1 MARPGADCRPCV
13 ASARRRWDVH
23 QLGDGAGFHG
33 GMAAQSARIVGAGEA
48 RRMSD
53 NTTAWKTPR
62 QLAEDRVAN
71 MLGTFMSDTDRAIDE
86 LRAEAIVA
94 AVFDILREP
103 DRDMLEAGRREL
115 ALALAV
121 PPATKAYVRNLAA
134 AVWRTMFAEA
144 R

>member
-1 MARPGADCRPCV
+1 
-13 ASARRRWDVH
+13 
-23 QLGDGAGFHG
+23 
-33 GMAAQSARIVGAGEA
+33 
-48 RRMSD
+48 MSD

-71 MLGTFMSDTDRAIDE
+71 MLGTMMPDTDREIDE

-94 AVFDILREP
+94 AVYKTLREP

-115 ALALAV
+115 ELAL
-121 PPATKAYVRNLAA
+121 PPSAAHGRAYVRQLAA
-134 AVWRTMFAEA
+134 TVWRTMFAEA

>member
-1 MARPGADCRPCV
+1 
-13 ASARRRWDVH
+13 
-23 QLGDGAGFHG
+23 
-33 GMAAQSARIVGAGEA
+33 MAAPTGNHREYSQSVGNCPPRGQGT
-48 RRMSD
+48 MSD

-71 MLGTFMSDTDRAIDE
+71 MLGTFMPDTAREIDE
-86 LRAEAIVA
+86 ARAEAIVA
-94 AVFDILREP
+94 AVFDQLREP
-103 DRDMLEAGRREL
+103 DRAMLEAGRRE
-115 ALALAV
+115 LALAV

>member
-1 MARPGADCRPCV
+1 
-13 ASARRRWDVH
+13 
-23 QLGDGAGFHG
+23 
-33 GMAAQSARIVGAGEA
+33 
-48 RRMSD
+48 MSD

-71 MLGTFMSDTDRAIDE
+71 ILGTFMPDTDRAIDE
-86 LRAEAIVA
+86 MRAEAIVA
-94 AVFDILREP
+94 AVFNLLREP

-115 ALALAV
+115 ELAV
-121 PPATKAYVRNLAA
+121 PPQMRAKVYVRKLAG

>member
-1 MARPGADCRPCV
+1 
-13 ASARRRWDVH
+13 
-23 QLGDGAGFHG
+23 
-33 GMAAQSARIVGAGEA
+33 
-48 RRMSD
+48 MSD

-71 MLGTFMSDTDRAIDE
+71 MLGDFMPDTDRAIDE
-86 LRAEAIVA
+86 ARAEAVVD

-115 ALALAV
+115 DLAV
-121 PPATKAYVRNLAA
+121 PSVAHGRAYVRNLAA